1 MSSAHTITK
10 GDLVLVTG
18 PSGFIASHAAKE
30 FLQQGFRVRGTVRSE
45 EKGQYLTK
53 LFEGLGEFT
62 YVIVKDINQDGAFDE
77 AVKGVN
83 AVAHLA
89 SPFYVS
95 DVKDPQELIGPAV
108 KGTTG
113 VLESIQK
120 YNPDVKRVVITSSVA
135 SIMCVDSVKSP
146 YTYTEKDWNV
156 DSAAHV
162 EKNGRQSA
170 GFHSYLASKTLAE
183 QALWKFIE
191 EKKPSWDAV
200 AINPP
205 YVLGEIIHQC
215 DKPESLN
222 TSVASFYEWASG
234 KKTED
239 DLPAPSGN
247 WVDVKDVALAHVRAL
262 TVPEAGGNR
271 FIVGAGAFAGQD
283 FVDGIH
289 KNFPD
294 VKNVPVGTPGTHDEI
309 CKDLDIFDGSKAEK
323 VLGIKYTTLNDSII
337 QMFESL
343 RKRFGTI

>member
-10 GDLVLVTG
+10 GDFVLVTG
-18 PSGFIASHAAKE
+18 VSGFIASHAAKE

-62 YVIVKDINQDGAFDE
+62 YVIVKDVNQDGAFDE

-89 SPFYVS
+89 SPFYVFNI
-95 DVKDPQELIGPAV
+95 KDPQELIGPAV

-113 VLESIQK
+113 VLESLQK

-135 SIMCVDSVKSP
+135 SILSMDSVKSP
-146 YTYTEKDWNV
+146 YT
-156 DSAAHV
+156 AAHV
-162 EKNGRQSA
+162 EKNGLQSS

-183 QALWKFIE
+183 QALWKFID

-205 YVLGEIIHQC
+205 FVLGEIIHQC

-222 TSVASFYEWASG
+222 TSVAAFYEWASG
-234 KKTED
+234 KKTEG
-239 DLPAPSGN
+239 DLPSPMGN

-271 FIVGAGAFAGQD
+271 FIVGAGALSAQD

-309 CKDLDIFDGSKAEK
+309 CKVLDIFDGSKAEK

-343 RKRFGTI
+343 RKRFSTI

>member
-30 FLQQGFRVRGTVRSE
+30 FLQEGFRVRGTVRSE

-95 DVKDPQELIGPAV
+95 DIKDPQELIGPAV

-162 EKNGRQSA
+162 EKNGLQSA

-222 TSVASFYEWASG
+222 TSVAAFYEWASG

-294 VKNVPVGTPGTHDEI
+294 VKNVPVGTPGKHDEI

-323 VLGIKYTTLNDSII
+323 VLGINYTTLNDSII
-337 QMFESL
+337 RMFESL